1 MVDLKTED
9 AFMSEKTKAKIANI
23 VIPVLSALLTVLLI
37 IPGNQ
42 GESLLSQ
49 AIALLKA
56 FVAGQG

>member
-1 MVDLKTED
+1 
-9 AFMSEKTKAKIANI
+9 MSEKTKAKIANI